1 MKTSLLVIFLS
12 VLAVS
17 ACDKGPTEPRTD
29 KQKLSYAL
37 GHQVGKS
44 IKRDGLEVDAKALTQ
59 AIEDVLA
66 DTSPRMSPEE
76 MQAAI
81 VAFRKKSIEE
91 RRATA
96 AKTKK
101 AGEEFLAAN
110 KAKEGVIV
118 LPSGLQYKVIKK
130 GSGKK
135 PKASET
141 VVANYRGTLI
151 NGTEFD
157 SSYSRGKPETF
168 PVNGV
173 IKGWQE
179 VLPLMR
185 EGAKWRIFV
194 PTELA
199 YGSRGAGDAIG
210 PNETLVFD
218 IELVKVK
225 VK

>member
-17 ACDKGPTEPRTD
+17 ACDKGPAEPRTD
-29 KQKLSYAL
+29 KQKFSYAL
-37 GHQVGKS
+37 GHQVGQS
-44 IKRDGLEVDAKALTQ
+44 FKRDKLEVDAKALTQ

-66 DTSPRMSPEE
+66 DTSPRMSPED

-81 VAFRKKSIEE
+81 VAFRKKTIEE
-91 RRATA
+91 RQATA

-101 AGEEFLAAN
+101 AGEEFLVAN

-135 PKASET
+135 PKASDT

-185 EGAKWRIFV
+185 EGAKWQIFV
-194 PTELA
+194 PTKLA
-199 YGSRGAGDAIG
+199 YGSRGAGGAIG

-225 VK
+225 